1 MLNFN
6 RISSIPNSL
15 SVRGELMK
23 KEHYP
28 FQWIRRERV
37 KIGLSF
43 LVSLVTILF
52 STSLSARPLST
63 DDVGITE
70 KGNFVLET
78 GFDAIRLDNHDMVYK
93 PVLTLTYGLLE
104 RMEVAATG
112 GYLFFR
118 PNEGENKNGFAD
130 TELKLKYRL
139 TDETPWVPSF
149 GVKGTLKTPTASE
162 SKELGSG
169 KMDFNIKGI
178 ATKNLSKRL
187 AVSLNLG
194 YTFIGE
200 HHVDND
206 LTYSLG
212 AVFAM
217 SEKWALVGEVGGS
230 NKLNGRRED
239 RPFSSL
245 IGTYYLLSKNII
257 WDAGVEIGMNKAA
270 PDYRVTTGFTFLF
283 KPPF

>member
-1 MLNFN
+1 
-6 RISSIPNSL
+6 
-15 SVRGELMK
+15 MK

-118 PNEGENKNGFAD
+118 PN
-130 TELKLKYRL
+130 T
-139 TDETPWVPSF
+139 T
-149 GVKGTLKTPTASE
+149 TLS
-162 SKELGSG
+162 
-169 KMDFNIKGI
+169 
-178 ATKNLSKRL
+178 
-187 AVSLNLG
+187 
-194 YTFIGE
+194 
-200 HHVDND
+200 
-206 LTYSLG
+206 
-212 AVFAM
+212 
-217 SEKWALVGEVGGS
+217 
-230 NKLNGRRED
+230 
-239 RPFSSL
+239 
-245 IGTYYLLSKNII
+245 
-257 WDAGVEIGMNKAA
+257 
-270 PDYRVTTGFTFLF
+270 
-283 KPPF
+283 